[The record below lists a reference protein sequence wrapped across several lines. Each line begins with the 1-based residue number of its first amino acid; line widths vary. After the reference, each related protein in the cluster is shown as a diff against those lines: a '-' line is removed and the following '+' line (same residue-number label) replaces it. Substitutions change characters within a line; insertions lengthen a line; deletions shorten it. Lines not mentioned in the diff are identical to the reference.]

1 VNGAVGAHGH
11 GRAEGVGA
19 FCGAGGNGE
28 DLADGVFALAEADG
42 FFDGELV
49 EGVEGV
55 FDAAGFYA
63 GLGFVDA
70 GFDLGWG
77 EGELWTG
84 ERGKGDWRKLWKA
97 IGTFEIGG
105 LESR

>member
-1 VNGAVGAHGH
+1 MDGAVGAHGH
-11 GRAEGVGA
+11 GGAESVGA
-19 FCGAGGNGE
+19 FCGAGGYGK
-28 DLADGVFALAEADG
+28 DFSDGVFAFTETDG

-70 GFDLGWG
+70 GFDLGQG
-77 EGELWTG
+77 ERELWTR
-84 ERGKGDWRKLWKA
+84 ER
-97 IGTFEIGG
+97 EIGVVV
-105 LESR
+105 ERD